1 VFPAMKTNIYVDGFN
16 LYYGAVKSTPYRWLN
31 IAAMCRLLLP
41 HDQINQIKYFTAL
54 VDPRPGDPDQRVRQE
69 TYLRALATIPNLSI
83 IYGFFLTHE
92 VTMPLAGTSG
102 GYARVVKTEEK
113 GSDVNIATHLL
124 ADGFKNE
131 YELAVVVSNDSDL
144 LLPIRFVT
152 EELGKPVGLFNPQK
166 KHPSVA
172 LLPHARFVK
181 RIRTGVLAK
190 SQFPATLTDRN
201 GTFAKPASW

>member
-1 VFPAMKTNIYVDGFN
+1 MFPAMKTNIYVDGFN

-92 VTMPLAGTSG
+92 VTMPLAGPSG

-166 KHPSVA
+166 KHPSVT